1 LAKIPRINKKILPE
15 QSEPYILAICTILFA
30 LIFVLDISL
39 RIGFVVS
46 ILYVVPVLVC
56 IWSQRRRTIFIV
68 AGVATVLT
76 LVAIPIKPPG
86 DFLIPLFNRPV
97 SLISIWAVASLVD
110 WFNNVRKKADDERNT
125 TIEFLHLVNESRQ
138 TKDLVHAATS
148 FFQTKSGCEAVGIR
162 LKEGYDYPYFEAKG
176 FPQEFVL
183 LETHLCDYDSKG
195 KPCLDCQGSPILECM
210 CGNVI
215 QGRTD
220 PSKPFF
226 TAKGSFWTNNT
237 TELLATTTDSDRQAR
252 TRNRCNGEGYESVA
266 LIALRVGGDT
276 LGLLQLNDRRKGM
289 YSIEMIEQWERLAGY
304 LAVALSKFQ
313 TEEDLKKSEA
323 RYRSLF
329 ENIQEVVV
337 LRRPVYDDK
346 GELVDLELVDA
357 NPATLTAYGVGSI
370 DDVKGKKYS
379 ELYSPELAASGLENV
394 KKLLES
400 KQPVTEETH
409 LDSNNK
415 DYLTTS
421 VLLGDGI
428 VLSAGV
434 DITDIKRVQ
443 RNADDYSK
451 KLEISNKELQQ
462 FAYVASHDLQEPL
475 RMVTAYLSL
484 LEKRYADQLD
494 GKAKQYMDLAIDGGL
509 RAKQLIHDLLE
520 FSRIDSQ
527 AKEFQDVSMEEVLG
541 KTLDNLSVSIREE
554 KAVISHEPLPN
565 IKADDLQMIQVL
577 QNLIANALKFRGV
590 DPPRIHISGDDEGDH
605 WRFSVKDNGIGIDPQ
620 YQDKIFVLFQRL
632 HTKEE
637 YEGTGIGLAICKKI
651 VERHGGRIWFD
662 SRPGSGTTFYFT
674 MPKR

>member
-1 LAKIPRINKKILPE
+1 MASLPKIDKILPE
-15 QSEPYILAICTILFA
+15 QSEPYILAICTILIA

-56 IWSQRRRTIFIV
+56 ILSQRRRTIFIV
-68 AGVATVLT
+68 AMVASVLT

-86 DFLIPLFNRPV
+86 DLLLPLFNRPV
-97 SLISIWAVASLVD
+97 SVVSIWAVAGLVD
-110 WFNNVRKKADDERNT
+110 WFNQVRKIADDERNT
-125 TIEFLHLVNESRQ
+125 TIEFLRLVNESRQ
-138 TKDLVHAATS
+138 TEDLVHSVTS

-162 LKEGYDYPYFEAKG
+162 LRKEYDFPYYETKG
-176 FPQEFVL
+176 FPQQFVR
-183 LETHLCDYDSKG
+183 LETHLCDYDGDG
-195 KPCLDCQGSPILECM
+195 KACLDEQGCPILACM

-220 PSKPFF
+220 PTKPFF
-226 TAKGSFWTNNT
+226 TAKGSFWTNHT

-266 LIALRVGGDT
+266 LIPLRVGGDT
-276 LGLLQLNDRRKGM
+276 LGLLQLNDRRVGM
-289 YSIEMIEQWERLAGY
+289 YSIEMIEEWERLAGY

-313 TEEDLKKSEA
+313 AEEGLKRSEA

-329 ENIQEVVV
+329 ENIQEVVA
-337 LRRPVYDDK
+337 LRRLVYDDK
-346 GELVDLELVDA
+346 GELVDMELVDA
-357 NPATLTAYGVGSI
+357 NPATLKAYGVLSI
-370 DDVKGKKYS
+370 GEVRGKKYS
-379 ELYSPELAASGLENV
+379 ELYTPEDMASGLGNI
-394 KKLLES
+394 KRLLAS
-400 KQPVTEETH
+400 KEPVTEETH
-409 LDSNNK
+409 FGSNDK

-421 VLLGDGI
+421 VLLDGGI
-428 VLSAGV
+428 VLTAGV
-434 DITDIKRVQ
+434 DITDIKRAQ
-443 RNADDYSK
+443 RSADDYSK

-527 AKEFQDVSMEEVLG
+527 AKEFQEVSMEEVLG
-541 KTLDNLSVSIREE
+541 KTLDNLAVIIREK
-554 KAVISHEPLPN
+554 KAVISHEPLPT
-565 IKADDLQMIQVL
+565 IKGDDLQMIQVM
-577 QNLIANALKFRGV
+577 QNLIANAIKFRGE
-590 DPPRIHISGDDEGDH
+590 DPPRIHISCDDEGDQ
-605 WRFSVKDNGIGIDPQ
+605 WRIAVQDNGIGIDKQ